1 LSFACFDTA
10 GLKQGKKMLSPVLRM
25 CEKGLNKLKIDNNLK
40 LLQASLPNSLSLDCK
55 QALRETAWQSLAQDG
70 VPLMRQFDASDTSHS

>member
-40 LLQASLPNSLSLDCK
+40 LLQASLPDSLSLDCK
-55 QALRETAWQSLAQDG
+55 QALREICFCVAITRTGWGPS
-70 VPLMRQFDASDTSHS
+70 DAAV